1 MHDSDIFQWM
11 KPVADVLR
19 LTGFASGGARAEL
32 FLNGEAKNRQP
43 RLNLSARA
51 RTRQHGSAFAAPL
64 RRRLGPGQTR
74 MR

>member
-32 FLNGEAKNRQP
+32 FLNGEEKNRQP
-43 RLNLSARA
+43 RLNL
-51 RTRQHGSAFAAPL
+51 
-64 RRRLGPGQTR
+64 
-74 MR
+74 